1 MGVGMSKARAEEY
14 NAAIAVTR
22 WQVHATKPKLA
33 GLAGA
38 SYTARVM
45 RCPTCGEENSERA
58 RFCSNCATPLAG
70 AAPTAGE
77 VRKTV
82 SVIFADIVSSTSRS
96 EQTDPES
103 TRRMLARYFD
113 AMRRVVERHGGIVE
127 KFIGDAVMAVF
138 GIPVLHEDDSL
149 RAVRAAIEFGATVTA
164 LNEELAGGQ
173 WPPISLRIGVNTG
186 EVVAGDPAASQ
197 TLVTGD
203 AVNVTARLEQAASPG
218 EVILGASTYR
228 LVRDAVDAEPIP
240 ALELKGKAE
249 PVEAYRLIGLKE
261 QQLIRRHDTPLVGR
275 QSELRILG
283 EAFERAKRE
292 EACHLFTLLGSAGVG
307 KSRLIHEFL
316 QEVGAGAQVL
326 RARCLPYGEGIT
338 FWPIAELVQAA
349 AGINPTDTPQMA
361 LGKLEGLLEGADERD
376 SMVERVAA
384 AIGLSESAVA
394 SEEIFWGV
402 RKLLETIAQRKPLI
416 VVIDDLHW
424 AEPTMLDLVE
434 HVADWSHEAPILVMV
449 IARPEMLDA
458 RPHWGG
464 GKMNATTILL
474 EPLSGEDSAALVG
487 NLINDEVLAR
497 AVQGR
502 IGETAEGNP
511 LFVEELVAMLVDE
524 GVLRRVNGG
533 WESDAD
539 LSQISVPPTV
549 SALVSARLDRLE
561 PSERDL
567 IGRASVVG
575 KVFQRSAVTELSPP
589 ERREDLGSRLM
600 TLVRKE
606 LVRPDRSGTT
616 GDEAFRFR
624 HILVRDAAYGSLPK
638 EQRADLHA
646 RFAAWLEGIAGERQL
661 EYEEVMAYHLEQAH
675 RYRSELGLTDELTRS
690 LATRAAAL
698 LRSSGL
704 RALGRHDPPAATN
717 LLSRAVAL
725 LDDDRE
731 RGELLMHLA
740 DSALQAGDFAR
751 GEALYEEVRA
761 AARHAGD
768 DLLEMRAE
776 LEWIGWRQVMDPSAN
791 ESELLRL
798 ADRVEARAA
807 ELGEKSGAIAAEF
820 ARATAYVFR
829 CRWMDDLAAIER
841 ARELLDPEEDPR
853 LWLQSTADLCTAL
866 RWGPVPAAEAIERI
880 DNADWGS
887 ERGDEVARRNWAAPL
902 LAMLGRFDDARELLA
917 ATREYL
923 EQRGL
928 RLAVG
933 GDAQH
938 RGLVEDLA
946 GDLEAA
952 DRAYTEG
959 IEILGPMG
967 ETGVLSTLAAVRAT
981 VLYRLGRRQE
991 MEEAVRLAQQTGAP
1005 TDIATNVYWRIPA
1018 AQLAADDGR
1027 LADAERLIGE
1037 AVELIEPTDF
1047 LEARGATYEGLAHV
1061 RARAGDPNGWKAALD
1076 RALAEHDRKGNLVSA
1091 GRVGDQL
1098 AAGPPEP
1105 VPGT

>member
-1 MGVGMSKARAEEY
+1 
-14 NAAIAVTR
+14 
-22 WQVHATKPKLA
+22 
-33 GLAGA
+33 
-38 SYTARVM
+38 M
-45 RCPTCGEENSERA
+45 RCPNCGEENSERA
-58 RFCSNCATPLAG
+58 KFCSNCATPLT
-70 AAPTAGE
+70 AAALPSGE

-82 SVIFADIVSSTSRS
+82 SVLFADIVSSTSRA
-96 EQTDPES
+96 EQIDPES

-113 AMRRVVERHGGIVE
+113 VMRRVVERHGGTVE

-138 GIPVLHEDDSL
+138 GIPFLHEDDSL
-149 RAVRAAIEFGATVTA
+149 RAVRAAHELGIAVAA
-164 LNEELAGGQ
+164 LNDELSGAG
-173 WPPISLRIGVNTG
+173 WPPISLRVGVNTG
-186 EVVAGDPAASQ
+186 EVVAGDSAASQ

-203 AVNVTARLEQAASPG
+203 AVNVAARLEQAASPG
-218 EVILGASTYR
+218 EVVMGASTYR
-228 LVRDAVDAEPIP
+228 LVREAIDAEPIP
-240 ALELKGKAE
+240 ALELKGKAD

-261 QQLIRRHDTPLVGR
+261 QQPVRRHDTQLVGR
-275 QSELRILG
+275 QSELRMLG

-316 QEVGAGAQVL
+316 LLVGAGAQVL

-338 FWPIAELVQAA
+338 FWPIAELAQAA
-349 AGINPTDTPQMA
+349 AGINPADAAETA
-361 LGKLEGLLEGADERD
+361 RGKLESLLERADERD
-376 SMVERVAA
+376 SIVDRVAG
-384 AIGLSESAVA
+384 AIGLSESVVA

-402 RKLLETIAQRKPLI
+402 RKLLEAIAQDKPLI

-434 HVADWSHEAPILVMV
+434 HIADWSHEAPILLLA

-487 NLINDEVLAR
+487 NLINDEALAR

-533 WESDAD
+533 WQADAD
-539 LSQISVPPTV
+539 LSQVHVPPTV
-549 SALVSARLDRLE
+549 SALVAARLDRLE

-589 ERREDLGSRLM
+589 ERREELGSRLM

-646 RFAAWLEGIAGERQL
+646 RFAAWLEAIAGKRQL
-661 EYEEVMAYHLEQAH
+661 EYEEVMAYHLEQSH

-690 LATRAAAL
+690 LAARAAAL

-704 RALGRHDPPAATN
+704 RALSRHDPPAAAN

-725 LDDDRE
+725 LDDEHD
-731 RGELLMHLA
+731 RGELRMHLA
-740 DSALQAGDFAR
+740 GLVVVEGDFSR
-751 GEALYEEVRA
+751 GEAIYDEVRA
-761 AARHAGD
+761 TARRAGD

-776 LEWIGWRQVMDPSAN
+776 LEWLGWRQMIDPSAD
-791 ESELLRL
+791 EADLLRL
-798 ADRVEARAA
+798 ADRVEARAGQ
-807 ELGEKSGAIAAEF
+807 LGEKSGIIAAQL
-820 ARATAYVFR
+820 ARAQASHMR
-829 CRWMDDLAAIER
+829 CRWMDDLAAVER
-841 ARELLDPEEDPR
+841 ALELLKPEDNPR
-853 LWLQSTADLCTAL
+853 LWFDSTAELCSAL
-866 RWGPVPAAEAIERI
+866 RSGPVPAAEAIERI
-880 DNADWGS
+880 DNANWGS
-887 ERGDEVARRNWAAPL
+887 GMGGNEARAFFASGL
-902 LAMLGRFDDARELLA
+902 FAMLGRFEEARELA
-917 ATREYL
+917 AASREYL
-923 EQRGL
+923 QERGMRL
-928 RLAVG
+928 RVG
-933 GDAQH
+933 GTAEAAII
-938 RGLVEDLA
+938 EDLA
-946 GDLEAA
+946 GNLEGA
-952 DRAYTEG
+952 DRTYAEG

-967 ETGVLSTLAAVRAT
+967 ETGVLSTLAAMRAM
-981 VLYRLGRRQE
+981 VLYRLGRRE
-991 MEEAVRLAQQTGAP
+991 ETEEAIRLAQQTGAP
-1005 TDIATNVYWRIPA
+1005 TDIATNVYWRLPA

-1037 AVELIEPTDF
+1037 AVERIEPTDF
-1047 LEARGATYEGLAHV
+1047 LEARGATFGALAHV
-1061 RARAGDPNGWKAALD
+1061 RARAGDRDGWQAALEH
-1076 RALAEHDRKGNLVSA
+1076 ALTEHEQKGNLVMA
-1091 GRVGDQL
+1091 ARVRDQL
-1098 AAGPPEP
+1098 ASSPPEP
-1105 VPGT
+1105 VASA

>member
-1 MGVGMSKARAEEY
+1 MQCA
-14 NAAIAVTR
+14 N
-22 WQVHATKPKLA
+22 
-33 GLAGA
+33 
-38 SYTARVM
+38 
-45 RCPTCGEENSERA
+45 CGEENSERA
-58 RFCSNCATPLAG
+58 KFCSNCATPLA
-70 AAPTAGE
+70 AATPAAE

-82 SVIFADIVSSTSRS
+82 SVLFADIVSSTSRS

-138 GIPVLHEDDSL
+138 GIPVVHEDDAL
-149 RAVRAAIEFGATVTA
+149 RAVRAALEFGTAVAA
-164 LNEELAGGQ
+164 LNDELSGGG
-173 WPPISLRIGVNTG
+173 WPPLSLRIGVNTG

-203 AVNVTARLEQAASPG
+203 AVNVAARLEQAANPG
-218 EVILGASTYR
+218 EVIVGADTYR
-228 LVRDAVDAEPIP
+228 LVRDAIEAEPIP

-249 PVEAYRLIGLKE
+249 RVEAYRLLGLKE
-261 QQLIRRHDTPLVGR
+261 QQPIRRHDTPLVDR

-283 EAFERAKRE
+283 EAFDRAKRE
-292 EACHLFTLLGSAGVG
+292 DACHLFTLLGSAGVG

-316 QEVGAGAQVL
+316 QQVGAGAQVL

-338 FWPIAELVQAA
+338 FWPIVELAQAV
-349 AGINPTDTPQMA
+349 AGINPSDAAETA
-361 LGKLEGLLEGADERD
+361 RGKLGMLLEGASERD
-376 SMVERVAA
+376 AIVEGVEA
-384 AIGLSESAVA
+384 AIGLSDSAVP

-402 RKLLETIAQRKPLI
+402 RKLLEAIAQDKPLV

-434 HVADWSHEAPILVMV
+434 HIADWSHEAPILLMV

-474 EPLSGEDSAALVG
+474 EPLTAEDSAELVG
-487 NLINDEVLAR
+487 NLINDVALAR

-533 WESDAD
+533 WQSDAD

-589 ERREDLGSRLM
+589 ERRDDLGSRLM

-646 RFAAWLEGIAGERQL
+646 RFAAWLEGIAGERQR

-675 RYRSELGLTDELTRS
+675 RYRAELGLADELTRK
-690 LATRAAAL
+690 LAADAATHLGAAGSRAMARNDSA
-698 LRSSGL
+698 
-704 RALGRHDPPAATN
+704 AATN
-717 LLSRAVAL
+717 LLSRTAAL
-725 LDDDRE
+725 LVDDRQ
-731 RGELLMHLA
+731 RGEVLMDLA
-740 DSALQAGDFAR
+740 HMAANAGDFSRAA
-751 GEALYEEVRA
+751 EAFDEVRA
-761 AARHAGD
+761 AARLADD
-768 DLLEMRAE
+768 DLLEMRAD
-776 LEWIGWRQVMDPSAN
+776 LEWMGWRAMIDPSWDEPAM
-791 ESELLRL
+791 LRL
-798 ADRVEARAA
+798 AERVEARAL
-807 ELGEKSGAIAAEF
+807 ELGEKSGAIAA
-820 ARATAYVFR
+820 AVIRAQVYLNQ
-829 CRWMDDLAAIER
+829 CRWMDQLGALEEV
-841 ARELLDPEEDPR
+841 RELLDPAEDPR
-853 LWLQSTADLCTAL
+853 LWLDNTAHICNAL
-866 RWGPVPAAEAIERI
+866 QWGPVPAAEAIERI
-880 DNADWGS
+880 EAANWGTDS
-887 ERGDEVARRNWAAPL
+887 SHAAGRGGFTAPL
-902 LAMLGRFDDARELLA
+902 FAMLGRFDEARA
-917 ATREYL
+917 QQRQSIEYA
-923 EQRGL
+923 EERGL
-928 RLAVG
+928 RMRVG
-933 GDAQH
+933 VTAL
-938 RGLVEDLA
+938 RGGAVEDLA

-952 DRAYTEG
+952 DRTYAEG
-959 IEILGPMG
+959 IAILQSLG
-967 ETGVLSTLAAVRAT
+967 ETGVRSTLAAMHAN

-991 MEEAVRLAQQTGAP
+991 MEAAVRLARETGAAD
-1005 TDIATNVYWRIPA
+1005 DIATQVDWRGA
-1018 AQLAADDGR
+1018 AAKLAADDGR
-1027 LADAERLIGE
+1027 LADAERLVGE
-1037 AVELIEPTDF
+1037 AIELVEPTDF
-1047 LEARGATYEGLAHV
+1047 LELRGRAFEALAHV
-1061 RARAGDPNGWKAALD
+1061 EARAGRPDRWKAALD
-1076 RALAEHDRKGNLVSA
+1076 RALAEHEQKGNLVA
-1091 GRVGDQL
+1091 AARVRVQH

-1105 VPGT
+1105 VASA

>member
-1 MGVGMSKARAEEY
+1 M
-14 NAAIAVTR
+14 
-22 WQVHATKPKLA
+22 Q
-33 GLAGA
+33 
-38 SYTARVM
+38 
-45 RCPTCGEENSERA
+45 CPNCGEENSERA
-58 RFCSNCATPLAG
+58 KFCSNCATPLAG
-70 AAPTAGE
+70 ATASPGE

-82 SVIFADIVSSTSRS
+82 TVLFADIVSSTSRS

-149 RAVRAAIEFGATVTA
+149 RAVRAALEFGTTVAA
-164 LNEELAGGQ
+164 LNDELAGGG

-197 TLVTGD
+197 TLVTCD
-203 AVNVTARLEQAASPG
+203 AVNVAARLEQAASPG

-228 LVRDAVDAEPIP
+228 LVRDAVEAEPIP

-249 PVEAYRLIGLKE
+249 PVEAYRLIRLKE
-261 QQLIRRHDTPLVGR
+261 RQPTRRHDTPLVGR

-292 EACHLFTLLGSAGVG
+292 GACHLFTLLGSAGVG

-316 QEVGAGAQVL
+316 QQVGPGAQVL

-338 FWPIAELVQAA
+338 FWPIAELAQAA
-349 AGINPTDTPQMA
+349 AGINPADGAETA
-361 LGKLEGLLEGADERD
+361 REKLTTLLEGADERD
-376 SMVERVAA
+376 AILERIAA
-384 AIGLSESAVA
+384 AIGLSESAIS

-402 RKLLETIAQRKPLI
+402 RKLLEAIAQKRPLI

-434 HVADWSHEAPILVMV
+434 HIADWSHEAPILLMV

-487 NLINDEVLAR
+487 NLINDEALAR

-511 LFVEELVAMLVDE
+511 LFVEELVAMLVDD

-533 WESDAD
+533 WQSDAD
-539 LSQISVPPTV
+539 LSQISVPPSV

-589 ERREDLGSRLM
+589 ERRDDLSSRLM

-624 HILVRDAAYGSLPK
+624 HILVRDAAYSSLPK

-675 RYRSELGLTDELTRS
+675 RYRAELGLADELTRK
-690 LATRAAAL
+690 LAADAATHLGAAGRRAMARNDAA
-698 LRSSGL
+698 
-704 RALGRHDPPAATN
+704 AATN
-717 LLSRAVAL
+717 LLSRTAAL
-725 LDDDRE
+725 LVDDRE
-731 RGELLMHLA
+731 RGETLMDLA
-740 DSALQAGDFAR
+740 NMAANAGDFSRAA
-751 GEALYEEVRA
+751 EAFNEVRV
-761 AARHAGD
+761 AARLAND
-768 DLLEMRAE
+768 DLLEMRAD
-776 LEWIGWRQVMDPSAN
+776 LEWMGWRSMIDPSFDEPAM
-791 ESELLRL
+791 LRQ
-798 ADRVEARAA
+798 AERVEARAL
-807 ELGEKSGAIAAEF
+807 ELGEKSGAIAA
-820 ARATAYVFR
+820 AAIRAQVYLSH
-829 CRWMDDLAAIER
+829 CRWMDQLGALEHE
-841 ARELLDPEEDPR
+841 RELLDPSEDPR
-853 LWLQSTADLCTAL
+853 LWVDNTAHICNAL
-866 RWGPVPAAEAIERI
+866 HWGPVPAAEAIERI
-880 DNADWGS
+880 EAANWGTDAS
-887 ERGDEVARRNWAAPL
+887 QAAGAGGFIAPL
-902 LAMLGRFDDARELLA
+902 LAMLGRFDEARA
-917 ATREYL
+917 RQRQSVEYA
-923 EQRGL
+923 EERGL
-928 RLAVG
+928 RMRVGYGALRGGKVEELA
-933 GDAQH
+933 D
-938 RGLVEDLA
+938 
-946 GDLEAA
+946 DLEAA
-952 DRAYTEG
+952 DRTYAEG
-959 IEILGPMG
+959 IAILHSLG
-967 ETGVLSTLAAVRAT
+967 ETGVRSTLAAMRANI
-981 VLYRLGRRQE
+981 LYRLGRRQE
-991 MEEAVRLAQQTGAP
+991 AEAAVRLAQETGAAN
-1005 TDIATNVYWRIPA
+1005 DIATQVDWRGA
-1018 AQLAADDGR
+1018 AAKLAADDGR
-1027 LADAERLIGE
+1027 LADAERLVGE
-1037 AVELIEPTDF
+1037 AVELVEPTDF
-1047 LEARGATYEGLAHV
+1047 LELRGRAFEALAYV
-1061 RARAGDPNGWKAALD
+1061 DARAGRPDGWMAALD
-1076 RALAEHDRKGNLVSA
+1076 RALAEHERKGNLVAA
-1091 GRVGDQL
+1091 GRVRNQL

-1105 VPGT
+1105 VATV